1 MRQLYALPYRQ
12 TAGFI
17 EDIFKL
23 SNTDLSVVSY
33 TQMQRRQPHLAVNI
47 RSEEHP
53 KRMNIDVV
61 IDSTGLKVYGEGDG
75 AARAVEGTPARKK

>member
-1 MRQLYALPYRQ
+1 
-12 TAGFI
+12 
-17 EDIFKL
+17 
-23 SNTDLSVVSY
+23 
-33 TQMQRRQPHLAVNI
+33 MQRRQPHLAVNI